1 MQIQPPLKLEKRQE
15 KKKLEET
22 SGQVR
27 LENQPWIDKVLSSLF
42 CGFGE
47 IFPETSLEEIWQGP
61 MYPTC
66 SWPQLHC
73 NSLLGCKGH
82 CVHKIQN
89 TNGREQGL
97 PEQY

>member
-27 LENQPWIDKVLSSLF
+27 LENQPWIDKVLSSLS

-47 IFPETSLEEIWQGP
+47 IFPETSLEEIW
-61 MYPTC
+61 
-66 SWPQLHC
+66 
-73 NSLLGCKGH
+73 
-82 CVHKIQN
+82 
-89 TNGREQGL
+89 
-97 PEQY
+97 